1 MELPVDNGI
10 AFYWNHLFMNIDM
23 QGSQR
28 MHVIQMRTLR
38 AGYEESKYHWGSI
51 LGKCKRIELV
61 TFGPVKKSGGVPV
74 LPEFHFVFFRE
85 ASDKINIWIYI

>member
-38 AGYEESKYHWGSI
+38 AGYEESKYH
-51 LGKCKRIELV
+51 
-61 TFGPVKKSGGVPV
+61 
-74 LPEFHFVFFRE
+74 
-85 ASDKINIWIYI
+85 